1 MSLPVLHP
9 EKVLGTRGPRGVWSG
24 LSIYPMQKFLDKR
37 IQVVTHRDGV
47 NTSCVSDL
55 LNNFIKDYKKSP
67 NIFTFSDSFKKASS
81 GEEIKTKLYSAA
93 KKFLDDNGSFNGS
106 IIYNPENG
114 YYFHLGKFDQPLEVE
129 DHKGETL
136 PYHYCFEILAY
147 SEKMGEAK
155 MAYGFLPIEL
165 VHGKDGVYLNSAFSE
180 SFISLF
186 DGGENN
192 MMKLLD
198 EPLSIL
204 GHRADPTIIPHV
216 FKPSRVVD
224 RHPDET
230 TPLNIEKYSIKI
242 TYVTPA
248 TFKDR
253 TYRILNSGVKG
264 HVRKQKVGPGRLSV
278 KEVFV
283 KEHERKYSNERTKP

>member
-24 LSIYPMQKFLDKR
+24 LSIYPMGKFLKKKIHIACPRYWSVSNEYVYGIAEELLKSYISQKNTYSFSKSFIEKATPLQRDLKR
-37 IQVVTHRDGV
+37 AAFKFIVDDNKFFSGCFFTD
-47 NTSCVSDL
+47 N
-55 LNNFIKDYKKSP
+55 LNCCYFNLQKIKDERRIGLTTIHVVHDRDDKMYLQSCF
-67 NIFTFSDSFKKASS
+67 ISVDADGRAGIEVDS
-81 GEEIKTKLYSAA
+81 
-93 KKFLDDNGSFNGS
+93 
-106 IIYNPENG
+106 
-114 YYFHLGKFDQPLEVE
+114 
-129 DHKGETL
+129 
-136 PYHYCFEILAY
+136 LAGY
-147 SEKMGEAK
+147 SEHETDEYNTVFSLIM
-155 MAYGFLPIEL
+155 ML
-165 VHGKDGVYLNSAFSE
+165 V
-180 SFISLF
+180 
-186 DGGENN
+186 
-192 MMKLLD
+192 
-198 EPLSIL
+198 